1 MKKSQVKLEVKNLPI
16 MSQSGQ
22 NKLGQQRYE
31 PCEPMSAW
39 ESQNPEKKPGWAR
52 LTQNEPD
59 EHEWKSEPKRDQS
72 EPERPRVSQ
81 KEFDSG
87 LKVPCSQL
95 IMHDNEMEI
104 GSLTVK
110 GRLAYKP
117 LQWEEDWLK
126 KHNERGIGWQ
136 TAKRRQILAHRAII
150 AGSRRPCSN
159 SFLDYQNMFCTIVS
173 VYIRW
178 LSWP

>member
-1 MKKSQVKLEVKNLPI
+1 MRWTEFPDFEERNLCAFSNMKKSQVKLEVKNLPI

-81 KEFDSG
+81 KEFGSG

-126 KHNERGIGWQ
+126 NTTRGGLADRPRKGGRYWLTELLLQ
-136 TAKRRQILAHRAII
+136 DLAGHVQIH
-150 AGSRRPCSN
+150 
-159 SFLDYQNMFCTIVS
+159 F
-173 VYIRW
+173 
-178 LSWP
+178 